1 MDLNLL
7 WLAVIIQMVF
17 FIVND
22 AHYAILLFIA
32 LSFIIRY
39 FSNNQL
45 FYILIPMVICQ
56 FVYSLYHPVL
66 SSKLEFFRR
75 RRRRRGKRRIGKRRI
90 GKAMKKTK
98 KIIKKRAKKGIKGNF
113 RDARRFTRNL
123 ADLQK
128 KNKKQETTISSQN
141 AQLMQKDGLIR
152 QQKASIS
159 LKDGQLAEHRGIIQA
174 VNRTAKK

>member
-45 FYILIPMVICQ
+45 FYILIPMVVCQ

-66 SSKLEFFRR
+66 SSKLEFFKRIGGR
-75 RRRRRGKRRIGKRRI
+75 KKNRKMRRG
-90 GKAMKKTK
+90 MKKTK
-98 KIIKKRAKKGIKGNF
+98 KFIKKRAKKGIKGNI
-113 RDARRFTRNL
+113 RDARRFT
-123 ADLQK
+123 K
-128 KNKKQETTISSQN
+128 KNGLNCSAQIN
-141 AQLMQKDGLIR
+141 QLMQKDGLIR
-152 QQKASIS
+152 QLKASIS

-174 VNRTAKK
+174 VNRAAKK